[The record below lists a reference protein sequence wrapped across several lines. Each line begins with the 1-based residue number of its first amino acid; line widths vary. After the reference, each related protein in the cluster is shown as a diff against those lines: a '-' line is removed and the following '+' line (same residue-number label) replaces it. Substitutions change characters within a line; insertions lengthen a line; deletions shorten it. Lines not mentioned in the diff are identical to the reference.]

1 MYGVWYHEPCR
12 VVPLQI
18 RVSCVWFSSC
28 HGKALK
34 ETLGRGYQGQDAID
48 VHSSISFWNDWMLR
62 VKNIAQNTQENS
74 PHLTDW
80 LRCLCLC
87 RPRTVAQKTPCLVRF
102 KYFGKVLGSSFMKW
116 VRIGGDHILRWRRT
130 RLKTCVVR
138 GYTRKEQTHTYQQT
152 HTKPNAHTHTHSL
165 SHTRDFENY
174 YPWSKTVD
182 FTHILLT
189 IFPSQSYYCLFTYIH
204 THIRMC
210 SRLNSYTWAYI
221 WNILHKIR
229 NKI

>member
-165 SHTRDFENY
+165 SL
-174 YPWSKTVD
+174 
-182 FTHILLT
+182 THVILRTTIHGQRLLILL
-189 IFPSQSYYCLFTYIH
+189 IFCLLYFLHNRIIVYLHIYTHTYVCV
-204 THIRMC
+204 RV
-210 SRLNSYTWAYI
+210 
-221 WNILHKIR
+221 
-229 NKI
+229 